1 MMKRILA
8 LLLAVVTFMSLTAC
22 SNDDTIYPTPS
33 NPTGVVS
40 TPDEAIPTTQPTEPT
55 TAITEPSDAQ
65 STEPSEP
72 EQSTPVTDPSTD
84 TTVQNPN
91 TITVDSLRHTL
102 FNGADAYLIVNNG
115 IPFFT
120 EEEKVKKSFESYS
133 QLDALGRCGVTYA
146 CVGKDLMPEDDRE
159 SISSVYPSG
168 WKYNGKSNNNQYDF
182 VDGKYL
188 YNRCHLIGFQ
198 LTGEN
203 ANEKNLITG
212 TRYLNINGMLTF
224 ENMIADAVREDDL
237 HVLYRVTPIY
247 DGDNLIA
254 EGVLMEGYS
263 VEDNG
268 ETIQFCMFAF
278 NVQPGVEIN
287 YATGE
292 NWLTQDGT
300 DEPTKPDDS
309 NDEIITYI
317 LNTKSKKFHY
327 QDCAKAEEIS
337 DQNKEIKTCT
347 REELVEDEYS
357 PCGICKP

>member
-1 MMKRILA
+1 MMKRMLA
-8 LLLAVVTFMSLTAC
+8 LLLVAMTLLSVAAC
-22 SNDDTIYPTPS
+22 SNENTTPTAPS
-33 NPTGVVS
+33 TPTS
-40 TPDEAIPTTQPTEPT
+40 IIATPDEAMPTTKPTEP
-55 TAITEPSDAQ
+55 IPSI
-65 STEPSEP
+65 TEPSEP
-72 EQSTPVTDPSTD
+72 EQPTSPTDPSTN

-91 TITVDSLRHTL
+91 TLTVDSLRHTL
-102 FNGADAYLIVNNG
+102 FNGTDAYIIVNSG

-120 EEEKVKKSFESYS
+120 EEEKTKKSFERYS
-133 QLDALGRCGVTYA
+133 PLDALGRCGVTYA
-146 CVGKDLMPEDDRE
+146 CVGKDLMPKDDRE

-168 WKYNGKSNNNQYDF
+168 WKHNGKSNNNQYDF

-203 ANEKNLITG
+203 ANEQNLITG

-224 ENMIADAVREDDL
+224 ENMIADAVRENNL

-292 NWLTQDGT
+292 NWLTQDSS
-300 DEPTKPDDS
+300 TKPTEPS
-309 NDEIITYI
+309 NPNINTTYV
-317 LNTKSKKFHY
+317 LNTNSQKFHY
-327 QDCAKAEEIS
+327 EDCAAAEKIS
-337 DQNKEIKTCT
+337 TQNKEIKTCA
-347 REELVEDEYS
+347 REELVEDGYS

>member
-8 LLLAVVTFMSLTAC
+8 LLLAVLTLMSLAAC
-22 SNDDTIYPTPS
+22 DNDNAPHSTPS
-33 NPTGVVS
+33 TPTSTIS
-40 TPDEAIPTTQPTEPT
+40 TPDEAEPTTTHTQPTIIEPT
-55 TAITEPSDAQ
+55 EPDITVPSTD
-65 STEPSEP
+65 P
-72 EQSTPVTDPSTD
+72 TDPSTD
-84 TTVQNPN
+84 ATVQNPN
-91 TITVDSLRHTL
+91 TLTVDALRHTL

-120 EEEKVKKSFESYS
+120 EEEKVKKSFEKYS
-133 QLDALGRCGVTYA
+133 ELDALGRCGVTYA
-146 CVGKDLMPEDDRE
+146 CVGKDLMPKEDRE

-182 VDGKYL
+182 VDGKYI

-224 ENMIADAVREDDL
+224 ENMIADAVREDNL

-247 DGDNLIA
+247 DGDNLVA

-292 NWLTQDGT
+292 NWLAQVDTTNSTDSDTQ
-300 DEPTKPDDS
+300 
-309 NDEIITYI
+309 TYV
-317 LNTKSKKFHY
+317 LNINSKKFHY
-327 QDCAKAEEIS
+327 EDCASAAKIN
-337 DQNKEIKTCT
+337 DKNKEAKTCT
-347 REELVEDEYS
+347 REELIEDGYS
-357 PCGICKP
+357 PCGACKP

>member
-1 MMKRILA
+1 MMKKILA
-8 LLLAVVTFMSLTAC
+8 FFLVALTLMSLTAC
-22 SNDDTIYPTPS
+22 NNDEITHTTPS
-33 NPTGVVS
+33 MPTSPIS
-40 TPDEAIPTTQPTEPT
+40 TPDEVEPTTTNTQPTTIEPT
-55 TAITEPSDAQ
+55 EPDITEPSTD
-65 STEPSEP
+65 P
-72 EQSTPVTDPSTD
+72 TDPSTD
-84 TTVQNPN
+84 TAVQNPN
-91 TITVDSLRHTL
+91 TLTVDTLRHTL
-102 FNGADAYLIVNNG
+102 FNGTDAYLIVNNG

-120 EEEKVKKSFESYS
+120 EDEKVKKSFEKYS
-133 QLDALGRCGVTYA
+133 EFDALGRCGVTYA
-146 CVGKDLMPEDDRE
+146 CVGKDLMPKDDRE

-224 ENMIADAVREDDL
+224 ENMIADAVREDNL

-247 DGDNLIA
+247 DGDNLVA

-292 NWLTQDGT
+292 NWLVQDDVTNPTDSENTQ
-300 DEPTKPDDS
+300 
-309 NDEIITYI
+309 TYV
-317 LNTKSKKFHY
+317 LNINSKKFHY
-327 QDCAKAEEIS
+327 EDCASAVKIN
-337 DQNKEIKTCT
+337 DKNKETKTCT
-347 REELVEDEYS
+347 RDELIEDGYS
-357 PCGICKP
+357 PCGVCKR

>member
-1 MMKRILA
+1 MTKKILA
-8 LLLAVVTFMSLTAC
+8 LLLAVIMLMSLVAC
-22 SNDDTIYPTPS
+22 GSNSNDTPS
-33 NPTGVVS
+33 TKPNVDTS
-40 TPDEAIPTTQPTEPT
+40 T
-55 TAITEPSDAQ
+55 TAPNTETLPDVTEPSTSD
-65 STEPSEP
+65 STTAP
-72 EQSTPVTDPSTD
+72 TDPSDPTTD
-84 TTVQNPN
+84 TTVQDPN
-91 TITVDSLRHTL
+91 KVTVENLKHTL
-102 FNGADAYLIVNNG
+102 FNGTDAYIIVNNG

-120 EEEKVKKSFESYS
+120 EEEKTIKSFETYAE
-133 QLDALGRCGVTYA
+133 LDSLGRCGVTYA
-146 CVGKDLMPEDDRE
+146 CVGKDLMPTEDRE

-168 WKYNGKSNNNQYDF
+168 WKYNGKSNNKQYDF

-212 TRYLNINGMLTF
+212 TRFLNINGMLTF

-247 DGDNLIA
+247 DGNNLVA

-292 NWLTQDGT
+292 NWLAETST
-300 DEPTKPDDS
+300 ETTTPSEPDAQT
-309 NDEIITYI
+309 ETYV
-317 LNTKSKKFHY
+317 LNTNSKKFHKP
-327 QDCAKAEEIS
+327 DCSSVEKISANNKAE
-337 DQNKEIKTCT
+337 KTCT
-347 REELVEDEYS
+347 RDELIEDGYS
-357 PCGICKP
+357 ACGICKP

>member
-1 MMKRILA
+1 MMKKILA
-8 LLLAVVTFMSLTAC
+8 LLLAVMMLLSLVAC
-22 SNDDTIYPTPS
+22 GNENKPDDKFVSPS
-33 NPTGVVS
+33 TS
-40 TPDEAIPTTQPTEPT
+40 T
-55 TAITEPSDAQ
+55 TAPDTTEPSSNTTAP
-65 STEPSEP
+65 STEDITPSEP
-72 EQSTPVTDPSTD
+72 SGD
-84 TTVQNPN
+84 TTVQDPN
-91 TITVDSLRHTL
+91 IITVESLNHTM
-102 FNGADAYLIVNNG
+102 FNGTDAYIIVNNG

-120 EEEKVKKSFESYS
+120 DEEKVAKSFEKYAE
-133 QLDALGRCGVTYA
+133 LDTLGRCGVTYA
-146 CVGKDLMPEDDRE
+146 CVGKDLMPTEERE

-168 WKYNGKSNNNQYDF
+168 WKLNGKSNNNQYEF

-247 DGDNLIA
+247 KGNNLLA

-292 NWLTQDGT
+292 NRLADSKPT
-300 DEPTKPDDS
+300 EPTTPETDTTTPEAETK
-309 NDEIITYI
+309 TYV
-317 LNTKSKKFHY
+317 LNKNSKKFHY
-327 QDCAKAEEIS
+327 EDCESATKISEHNREE
-337 DQNKEIKTCT
+337 KTCT
-347 REELVEDEYS
+347 RDELIDAGYS
-357 PCGICKP
+357 PCGSCKP